1 MWTDLLRQH
10 LCNAKS
16 QQGAFHRANDHTE
29 RSQQPDDP
37 VSRRIGEGGSRKS
50 QAQGGAG
57 DVEDGRERHEFL
69 CDRSVEPRC
78 DGVDRTQHAVFPA
91 AEEETETNP
100 PPLPAALLAG
110 VAVEEPE
117 RSQGSV
123 RALPRRA
130 RLQAQVHLQEP
141 GAAKHPQVGSARG
154 DVTVSREA
162 ALTLLFVFSFS
173 DFLGTAHPVAQ

>member
-1 MWTDLLRQH
+1 MGAGRARLR
-10 LCNAKS
+10 
-16 QQGAFHRANDHTE
+16 
-29 RSQQPDDP
+29 
-37 VSRRIGEGGSRKS
+37 EGG
-50 QAQGGAG
+50 
-57 DVEDGRERHEFL
+57 VEDGRERHEFL

-78 DGVDRTQHAVFPA
+78 DGVDRTQHAIFPA
-91 AEEETETNP
+91 VEEETETNP
-100 PPLPAALLAG
+100 PPRPLPAALLAG

-154 DVTVSREA
+154 DVMVSRET